1 MIGLIF
7 SEVYALLRRKRIAL
21 ILLTLPLIFLSVPQ
35 AQAKMKI
42 AVLEFQNNATGGSA
56 VDDAVR
62 RGITD
67 MLTTELVRTGA
78 FSVYERSQLEGLA
91 QEQRLAASGLVDA
104 GTAVSLGRLV
114 GVQCIITG
122 AITEFTSTTS
132 GGAIPLLG
140 VGVGIATGQTKA
152 KVSLDVRVIDVETAE
167 VRTSIREAGLA
178 DHSMSGAYLGGVV
191 LGQGESG
198 GLLSAATYDCVQK
211 ISQRLMRDL
220 SPVAYNVLA
229 VASSSVTVD
238 VGSAN
243 GVQQGQIFRVYIET
257 NPVIGI
263 DGSII
268 DVEKETVALLKA
280 EEVQGRYSKCS
291 VVKGK
296 GGELRRGDKI
306 EFFFGDV
313 EKENLRS
320 RSLEELSRIG
330 TDSPPAAPYQPASA
344 PQPTPSVNLESSSA
358 PVAASAPAYS
368 FPSGGTSNTSDQTD
382 VVDGYPIDGATKNA
396 ILISHKGG
404 YFSYSKNQF
413 SQAYKAFVNAFEA
426 YEGNYLDAYWAARA
440 AHKLGRKKDATQW
453 LDRALEINPAY
464 EPALE
469 YRAKYKL

>member
-1 MIGLIF
+1 M
-7 SEVYALLRRKRIAL
+7 LRKKRVVL
-21 ILLTLPLIFLSVPQ
+21 ILLALPLLLLSAPQ

-91 QEQRLAASGLVDA
+91 QEQRLAVSGLVDA

-229 VASSSVTVD
+229 SSSSSVTVD

-243 GVQQGQIFRVYIET
+243 GVQKGQIFRVYIET

-263 DGSII
+263 DGSLI

-291 VVKGK
+291 VAKGK

-313 EKENLRS
+313 EKEPLRS

-330 TDSPPAAPYQPASA
+330 TDPATAAPYQPAPA
-344 PQPTPSVNLESSSA
+344 PQSDRPLTVE
-358 PVAASAPAYS
+358 SAPAPVS
-368 FPSGGTSNTSDQTD
+368 ESAPASSSPLQGGTANTSDQTD

-404 YFSYSKNQF
+404 YYSYSNNQF

-453 LDRALEINPAY
+453 LDRVLEINPAY